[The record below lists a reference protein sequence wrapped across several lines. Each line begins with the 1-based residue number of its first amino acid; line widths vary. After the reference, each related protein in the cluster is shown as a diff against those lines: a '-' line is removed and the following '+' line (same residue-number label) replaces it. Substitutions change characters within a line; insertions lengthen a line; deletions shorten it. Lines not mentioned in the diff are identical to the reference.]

1 MCSRKE
7 PVYSNL
13 WTASVFH
20 AATKRKMVPV
30 LWDTGSAVSRRP
42 PYEQS
47 AGLAE
52 VKKLLRTM
60 SQPAAEQSP
69 K

>member
-1 MCSRKE
+1 MI
-7 PVYSNL
+7 
-13 WTASVFH
+13 
-20 AATKRKMVPV
+20 PV

-47 AGLAE
+47 ADLAD

-60 SQPAAEQSP
+60 SRSATEQSS